1 MKKHLKK
8 LSLSRE
14 TLRSLK
20 ENTLAPAIGAGSGVF
35 NETLCQCTYLNCSEK
50 CFHDPATAIC

>member
-1 MKKHLKK
+1 VKKHLKK

-20 ENTLAPAIGAGSGVF
+20 ENVLVPAIGGGSGAF
-35 NETLCQCTYLNCSEK
+35 GTLCECTYLNCSEK
-50 CFHDPATAIC
+50 CFHDPGTAVGC